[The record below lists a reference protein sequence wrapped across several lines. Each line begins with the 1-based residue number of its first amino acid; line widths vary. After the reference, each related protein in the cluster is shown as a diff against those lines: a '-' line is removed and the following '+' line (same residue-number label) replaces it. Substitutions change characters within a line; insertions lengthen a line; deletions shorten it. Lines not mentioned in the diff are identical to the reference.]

1 MMTATDHSG
10 FPDGL
15 ATLQLLAVSSVVF
28 AHPSLGSAEP
38 GAGLSFARRRRGPD
52 HKSARSDTMT
62 KRLCIRLAMGAL
74 GAAVA
79 VATAAVPGRA
89 EDKVIKI
96 GALLPISGPGSY
108 FGVQDK
114 QGIELALELIN
125 KTGVNGYK
133 LDVKYEDSACGPL
146 PATQAAKRLL
156 EQYKPDVILGEE
168 CSDAT
173 LAIMPVV
180 EEAKVPLINAGSSAI
195 KITEPGN
202 PWTFRIFPNE
212 VMQGVDIANN
222 AYKKLN
228 ARTAVLLHENTNA
241 GIGNA
246 NVFNEAF
253 TKLGG
258 KVLADIGFGRDVND
272 FTAIATRI
280 AGLGAVDVIPT
291 YTLEGQGLKIT
302 QALMQAGVTKG
313 GDGKAIQVGT
323 IWLPFGF
330 EQKAGKAALGYVRA
344 VQFDPLDQRPVVRDF
359 IAAFKAKYNQSPT
372 HLHAH
377 SYDQIAL
384 VADVVK
390 RGGTD
395 AQSIRD
401 GLAATKNFSGV
412 TGSVAFDQTNQNT
425 SMDTI
430 HYMETLPDL
439 TWKPLGWN

>member
-1 MMTATDHSG
+1 MTLRLRTVVAAVMAAS
-10 FPDGL
+10 L
-15 ATLQLLAVSSVVF
+15 IATLA
-28 AHPSLGSAEP
+28 AR
-38 GAGLSFARRRRGPD
+38 GA
-52 HKSARSDTMT
+52 
-62 KRLCIRLAMGAL
+62 
-74 GAAVA
+74 
-79 VATAAVPGRA
+79 RA
-89 EDKVIKI
+89 DDKVIKI

-108 FGVQDK
+108 FGVQDR
-114 QGIELALELIN
+114 QGIDLAIEQLN

-133 LDVKYEDSACGPL
+133 FEVKYEDSACSPL

-156 EQYKPDVILGEE
+156 EQFKPDVLLGEE

-195 KITEPGN
+195 KITQPGN
-202 PWTFRIFPNE
+202 YWTFRIFPDE
-212 VMQGVDIANN
+212 VMQGVDLAKN
-222 AYKKLN
+222 AYTKLN
-228 ARTAVLLHENTNA
+228 ARAAVLLHENTNA

-258 KVLADIGFGRDVND
+258 KILADIGFGRDIND

-280 AGLGAVDVIPT
+280 AGLGQVDVIPT

-344 VQFDPLDQRPVVRDF
+344 VQFDPLDKRPLVQDF

-377 SYDQIAL
+377 SYDQIL
-384 VADVVK
+384 LIADTVK
-390 RGGTD
+390 RGANN

-401 GLAATKNFSGV
+401 ALAKTQNLAAL
-412 TGSVAFDQTNQNT
+412 TGSISIDSHNQNI
-425 SMDTI
+425 SMDTV

>member
-1 MMTATDHSG
+1 
-10 FPDGL
+10 
-15 ATLQLLAVSSVVF
+15 
-28 AHPSLGSAEP
+28 
-38 GAGLSFARRRRGPD
+38 
-52 HKSARSDTMT
+52 
-62 KRLCIRLAMGAL
+62 
-74 GAAVA
+74 
-79 VATAAVPGRA
+79 
-89 EDKVIKI
+89 
-96 GALLPISGPGSY
+96 LPISGPGSY
-108 FGVQDK
+108 FGVQDR
-114 QGIELALELIN
+114 QGIDLAIEQLN
-125 KTGVNGYK
+125 KAGVNGYK
-133 LDVKYEDSACGPL
+133 FEVKYEDSACGPL

-156 EQYKPDVILGEE
+156 EQFKPDVVLGEE

-180 EEAKVPLINAGSSAI
+180 EEAKVPMINAGSSAI
-195 KITEPGN
+195 KITQPGN
-202 PWTFRIFPNE
+202 YWTFRIFPDE
-212 VMQGVDIANN
+212 VMQGVDLAKN
-222 AYKKLN
+222 AYTKLN

-258 KVLADIGFGRDVND
+258 KILADIGFGRDVND

-280 AGLGAVDVIPT
+280 AGLGQVDVIPT

-313 GDGKAIQVGT
+313 GDGKAIQIGT

-330 EQKAGKAALGYVRA
+330 ELKAGKAALGYVRA
-344 VQFDPLDQRPVVRDF
+344 VQFDPLDKRPLVQDF

-377 SYDQIAL
+377 SYDQIL
-384 VADVVK
+384 LIADTVK
-390 RGGTD
+390 RGAND

-401 GLAATKNFSGV
+401 ALAKTQNLAAL
-412 TGSVAFDQTNQNT
+412 TGSISFDSHNQNT
-425 SMDTI
+425 SMDTV